1 MNNKKQSK
9 KSSYNC
15 IKQIVRN
22 IINKRNTSIIHFKLY
37 NIERNQRKP
46 KGIERHLVFIDWK
59 TFMINILIL

>member
-1 MNNKKQSK
+1 MNNKKQSE

-46 KGIERHLVFIDWK
+46 RGIERHLVFIDWK